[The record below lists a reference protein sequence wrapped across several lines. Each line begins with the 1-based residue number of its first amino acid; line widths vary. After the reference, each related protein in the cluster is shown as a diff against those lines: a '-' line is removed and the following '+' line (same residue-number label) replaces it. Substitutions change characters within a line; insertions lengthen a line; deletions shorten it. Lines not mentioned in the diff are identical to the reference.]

1 MSKPDNRADDHGRIP
16 CLTDVTSCRVRSMWL
31 TTQCIAPIERHDDLS
46 ERGGTGAELSPFLDE
61 VHREIGGLHV
71 ETFAG

>member
-1 MSKPDNRADDHGRIP
+1 MVEFRASR
-16 CLTDVTSCRVRSMWL
+16 TSHRVAFG
-31 TTQCIAPIERHDDLS
+31 QCGSLPSVSPQLNGMMTYQNVAEL
-46 ERGGTGAELSPFLDE
+46 GAELSPFLDE